1 MTVTVSI
8 CECPVF
14 SRRRQLILTVEI
26 VARVVNAEDGLAADI
41 VTSDTFKKAQYW
53 LRKSQTWN
61 RVWRWS
67 PKIKHTFPRL

>member
-41 VTSDTFKKAQYW
+41 CNYLRHLQESAILASKISDMEP
-53 LRKSQTWN
+53 
-61 RVWRWS
+61 RVAVVA
-67 PKIKHTFPRL
+67 